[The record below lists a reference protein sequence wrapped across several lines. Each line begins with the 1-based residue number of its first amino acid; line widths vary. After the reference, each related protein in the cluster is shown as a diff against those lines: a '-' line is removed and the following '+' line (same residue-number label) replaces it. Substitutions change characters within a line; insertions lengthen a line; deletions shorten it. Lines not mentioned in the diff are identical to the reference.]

1 MWSNF
6 FLCLVDLLDEP
17 RPLTRRFHSTADIE
31 QSCRESIEKP
41 IDFETTEVKSPPRK
55 VLKVPQKL
63 RDEISKNRGLLP
75 RDKNK
80 SPLGESASVSPE
92 LCNVSIEGRDLST
105 DSQEASGNAE
115 NKPSTPMKSG
125 ARKAVR
131 HRYEKLEAR
140 PLRRSSISTTRKS
153 DKGAHRLF
161 VHKTK
166 ARAPPLPKETGPRVL
181 PSADAPP
188 KPPRAHQV
196 ENAREATEVGEAEK
210 KSVLNKRR
218 RASKRAMYPPSM
230 AFPDSFLVT
239 KAVDIPLDDEGVSPN
254 EADKQKITV
263 DLRECLG
270 ESTPRRLGRLP
281 SAAGELADTKK
292 HWSTYYSVAIASD
305 SSQDEGRHLEVIV
318 VGRLVSL

>member
-1 MWSNF
+1 M
-6 FLCLVDLLDEP
+6 VDLLEEP
-17 RPLTRRFHSTADIE
+17 RPLSRRFHSTADIE

-80 SPLGESASVSPE
+80 SPLGEGTSVSPE

-105 DSQEASGNAE
+105 IGRKASENAE
-115 NKPSTPMKSG
+115 NKPSTPLTSG
-125 ARKAVR
+125 VRKAVR

-161 VHKTK
+161 GPKMK
-166 ARAPPLPKETGPRVL
+166 ARAPPPPKETGPRIL

-196 ENAREATEVGEAEK
+196 ENVRRATEVEGAEN
-210 KSVLNKRR
+210 KSVQNKRR
-218 RASKRAMYPPSM
+218 RNSKRAMYPPSM
-230 AFPDSFLVT
+230 AFPDSFLVA
-239 KAVDIPLDDEGVSPN
+239 KAVDIPLDDEEEGGVSPN
-254 EADKQKITV
+254 EADRQKITA

-270 ESTPRRLGRLP
+270 ESTPRRVGRLP
-281 SAAGELADTKK
+281 SAAGELADTRK

-305 SSQDEGRHLEVIV
+305 STQDEGRHLEVIV
-318 VGRLVSL
+318 VG